1 MKSITI
7 FGSTGSIGTQ
17 TLDVV
22 SHHSDHVKITG
33 LAAGSNM
40 SLLSDQIK
48 QWHPQYVVVAQE
60 KDALTLQKRFPNIL
74 ISWGDRGL
82 VALAGV
88 QVDTIVMAL
97 IGFVGLAPIIEALR
111 VGQRVALAN
120 KEPIVAAGELFDFL
134 IREHG
139 GTVFPVDSE
148 HSAIYQ
154 SLHGKKAEIEK
165 IFLTASGGPFYHSP
179 GRDLSNVSVEEAIR
193 HPKWKMGRKLSVDS
207 ATLMNKGLEVIEARW
222 LFGLQPNQ
230 LDVVIHPQS
239 LVHALVQYCDGSLLA
254 HMGYPDM
261 RMPIAYALSYPERW
275 ALSLPRLSW
284 SDLSGLRFDT
294 PDFTRFPALTMAFE
308 VNRMAGCMP
317 ASMSAANEVAVTAF
331 LDGLIRFTD
340 IIPLVQHVLEETTPR
355 NLNSVECVIE
365 ADRLAR
371 EKANLAISRMR
382 EKR

>member
-33 LAAGSNM
+33 LAAGSNI
-40 SLLSDQIK
+40 SLLSDQIQ
-48 QWHPQYVVVAQE
+48 QWHPEYVVVAHEQ
-60 KDALTLQKRFPNIL
+60 DAVTLQKRFPNTL
-74 ISWGDRGL
+74 ISWGNPGL

-88 QVDTIVMAL
+88 RVDTIVMAL
-97 IGFVGLAPIIEALR
+97 IGFVGLAPIVEALSK
-111 VGQRVALAN
+111 GQRVALAN
-120 KEPIVAAGELFDFL
+120 KEPIVAAGELFDSL
-134 IREHG
+134 MREHG
-139 GTVFPVDSE
+139 GTIFPVDSE

-154 SLHGKKAEIEK
+154 SLHGQKTEIEK
-165 IFLTASGGPFYHSP
+165 VYLTASGGPFYRSL
-179 GRDLSNVSVEEAIR
+179 GRDLSSVSVEEAIR

-239 LVHALVQYCDGSLLA
+239 LVHALVQYCDGALMA
-254 HMGYPDM
+254 HIGYPDM

-275 ALSLPRLSW
+275 VLPLPRLSW
-284 SDLSGLRFDT
+284 SELSGLSFDP
-294 PDFTRFPALTMAFE
+294 PDFTRFPALTLAFE
-308 VNRMAGCMP
+308 VNRIAGSMP
-317 ASMSAANEVAVTAF
+317 AAMSAANEVAVSAF
-331 LDGLIRFTD
+331 MEGRIRFTD
-340 IIPLVQHVLEETTPR
+340 MIPLVQTVLEETTPR
-355 NLNSVECVIE
+355 NLYGIECVIE